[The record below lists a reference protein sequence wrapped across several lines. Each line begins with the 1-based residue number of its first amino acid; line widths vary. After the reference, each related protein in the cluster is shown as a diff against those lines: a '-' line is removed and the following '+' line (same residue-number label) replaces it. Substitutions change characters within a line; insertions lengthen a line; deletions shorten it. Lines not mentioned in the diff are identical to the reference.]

1 MRKNQSPELRIALA
15 PQLKPSTGI
24 KAKGEDRLST
34 N

>member
-1 MRKNQSPELRIALA
+1 MRKYQSPEWRVALA
-15 PQLKPSTGI
+15 PQLKTSTGI